1 MKARGSQAESSP
13 VSQQAGRGV
22 LLGAVPKPAGLRPSC
37 LRAQAGGC
45 WPTKASYSCWGGF
58 PNSPRRVPSHSTQT
72 WGSPSSDSGSGFL
85 ISKASVT
92 LQCSQR
98 NILPLIKARWERV
111 GAKKGFFFIV
121 SFRKGGRGGWR
132 QSSRTEVSR

>member
-1 MKARGSQAESSP
+1 M
-13 VSQQAGRGV
+13 
-22 LLGAVPKPAGLRPSC
+22 
-37 LRAQAGGC
+37 
-45 WPTKASYSCWGGF
+45 KASYSCWGGF

-111 GAKKGFFFIV
+111 GAKKGFFSLLVFAKEEGVVGDSPRGQRFPGEPSPV
-121 SFRKGGRGGWR
+121 SAPPGQQPGCVDPCTKGR
-132 QSSRTEVSR
+132 